1 MASFMT
7 KGTQILVTAEAIMK
21 TINEFMEIWGI
32 YLNINVYKYLFLI
45 TQNKKGCHHFLDL

>member
-21 TINEFMEIWGI
+21 TIMEPIEMSGI
-32 YLNINVYKYLFLI
+32 FLNINVYKHLFII
-45 TQNKKGCHHFLDL
+45 TQNKKECHHFLDL

>member
-21 TINEFMEIWGI
+21 TIMEPIEMWGI
-32 YLNINVYKYLFLI
+32 CIELKMCKVKCLLFI
-45 TQNKKGCHHFLDL
+45 